1 MTKIETFNTLTITT
15 GDQARRQG
23 GHSWEL
29 PPNYLCSPNFVH
41 RKYYFKNIS

>member
-23 GHSWEL
+23 DIRGNC
-29 PPNYLCSPNFVH
+29 PPIFVLPNFVH
-41 RKYYFKNIS
+41 RKYYFEIIS

>member
-23 GHSWEL
+23 GTFVGTAPQLFVL
-29 PPNYLCSPNFVH
+29 PKFCAQKILF
-41 RKYYFKNIS
+41 